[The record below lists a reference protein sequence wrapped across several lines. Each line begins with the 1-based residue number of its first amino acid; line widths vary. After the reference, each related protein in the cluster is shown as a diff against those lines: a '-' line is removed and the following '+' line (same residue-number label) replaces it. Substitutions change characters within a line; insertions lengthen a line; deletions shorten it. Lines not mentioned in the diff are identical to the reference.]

1 MKPPN
6 EDVNPMGLLQRALKI
21 ANWRENRAHQVF
33 LTAPLPYEPTEVHG
47 SQRVWFT
54 NALMALTREELLT
67 LYDHTVMR
75 ARECVKDGGD
85 FTPPDVRAHYP
96 VIYGDPPAQRR

>member
-1 MKPPN
+1 MTPLDP
-6 EDVNPMGLLQRALKI
+6 VNPMDLLQRALKT
-21 ANWRENRAHQVF
+21 ANWRDDRAHQVF
-33 LTAPLPYEPTEVHG
+33 LTAPLEFDRTEVHG

-75 ARECVKDGGD
+75 ARECLKDGGD
-85 FTPPDVRAHYP
+85 FTAPDVRARYP
-96 VIYGDPPAQRR
+96 VIYGDPPA